1 MRDLVVLSEE
11 EKREMKD
18 VARSAAVRAEFQN
31 VREAS
36 QLPLSESV
44 NLDQLVSFLSF
55 MSRLSSPP
63 PPRTPI
69 HYPHARL

>member
-18 VARSAAVRAEFQN
+18 VARSAAIRAEFQN

-55 MSRLSSPP
+55 MSRLSPPP